1 MEYWARL
8 RGPESYPR
16 INQFDVEAVPG
27 FGPHAFMLDLGHD
40 PEDPL
45 VRHLG
50 QGLSAESAKTGAG
63 RKLSE
68 VPHGSLLARVASR
81 YREVLDSKGPLE
93 FEYEYASGPD
103 RITLC
108 RGLLLP
114 FTAGG
119 KTIDYIVGAVTSR
132 VVEVDGPQAGAEP
145 PARDGPARAQDA
157 RGLLAVVETEV
168 SRGEA
173 RDKSPDTLRQSLRDC
188 RTAVRRLAVANTR
201 SHKALYA
208 ALERVYAF
216 HFQAEDDP
224 AAFEQLI
231 AAAGLKSQAR
241 APFIPVVKLAFG
253 SGYEK
258 TRLSEY
264 AAALSYAKR
273 CGRTPTDF
281 KSFLESQQ
289 GGLKGCV
296 RAERAAR
303 RAAGTNSQ
311 DTTEHAKELL
321 RTLDSLGLITDL
333 EGGAEGFVLILGRRS
348 ARRPGVVEVL
358 RILDERP
365 SAVDAAAGRAARAI
379 SRETQGRPGARQEIP
394 AGPPSRSEISR
405 N

>member
-1 MEYWARL
+1 MAPQLLEYWARL
-8 RGPESYPR
+8 CGPEPYPR
-16 INQFDVEAVPG
+16 INGFDVEAVPG

-50 QGLSAESAKTGAG
+50 QGLSVECAKTGAG

-68 VPHGSLLARVASR
+68 VPHGSLLARVANR
-81 YREVLDSKGPLE
+81 YREVLDSKGPSE

-114 FTAGG
+114 FTAEG

-132 VVEVDGPQAGAEP
+132 IVEVDAPYAGAETP
-145 PARDGPARAQDA
+145 GRDGPAQAQDA

-168 SRGEA
+168 A
-173 RDKSPDTLRQSLRDC
+173 RDQARGKSPDTLRQSLRDC
-188 RTAVRRLAVANTR
+188 RTAVRKLAAADSR

-216 HFQAEDDP
+216 HFRAEDDP
-224 AAFEQLI
+224 EAFGQLL
-231 AAAGLKSQAR
+231 AAAGLKSQVR

-253 SGYEK
+253 SDYEK

-273 CGRTPTDF
+273 CGRTPSGF

-303 RAAGTNSQ
+303 RTARNGPKN
-311 DTTEHAKELL
+311 TTEHANDLL
-321 RTLDSLGLITDL
+321 HTVDSLGLITDI
-333 EGGAEGFVLILGRRS
+333 EGGADGFVLILGRRS
-348 ARRPGVVEVL
+348 VGRPGVIEAL
-358 RILDERP
+358 RILDEPP
-365 SAVDAAAGRAARAI
+365 SVVDAAAGRAARTI
-379 SRETQGRPGARQEIP
+379 SRERRGRATSSQTDPKSSG
-394 AGPPSRSEISR
+394 
-405 N
+405 